1 MKKAFTLLV
10 ALALVLG
17 IVSLSAAETIIQPNL
32 DLKVKKPSSI
42 ANNPVMDGESPFT
55 GLPADITEYTPILLV
70 YDNNTDGYMHW
81 GIGSADI
88 MIQVPNQGRGN
99 SKMLGLFASEYP
111 EYAGGSRSGR
121 ITALPFAF
129 AFDSA
134 FSSANYAPV
143 EQDQISVS
151 GALRKAGYGKDEK
164 WFDLL
169 SNGSYKH
176 RLDESFRIA
185 EGIPTSANLLG
196 HIREMHEIM
205 VQKGIQF
212 EKRPFLFTDGPLDR
226 GDAANVVDLKFF
238 NTNEDL
244 KNGKSMPVSNSTLY
258 YDEGLGY
265 QRQMA
270 KGIEMDRETGEIL
283 EFANVIVM
291 RAPFQFLQE
300 GTDWYTYSPG
310 NYVGGGQAEIFQN
323 GRHITGAWYRDS
335 LYSRL
340 IFLDD
345 QGNELKFQRG
355 KTFIVVNDDH
365 CVVSYDE

>member
-1 MKKAFTLLV
+1 MKKALSLLL
-10 ALALVLG
+10 ALALTLG
-17 IVSLSAAETIIQPNL
+17 CASLAMAETVIQPDL
-32 DLKVKKPSSI
+32 DLKVKAPSSL
-42 ANNPVMDGESPFT
+42 ANNPVIEGESPFT
-55 GLPADITEYTPILLV
+55 GLPMETQEYTPILLV
-70 YDNNTDGYMHW
+70 YSNNTEGYWHW

-99 SKMLGLFASEYP
+99 TKILGLFASSYP
-111 EYAGGSRSGR
+111 EYAGGTRSAR
-121 ITALPFAF
+121 MTALPFAF

-143 EQDQISVS
+143 TQDQISVK
-151 GALRKAGYGKDEK
+151 GALNAANYVADEK

-169 SNGSYKH
+169 GNGSYKH
-176 RLDESFRIA
+176 RES
-185 EGIPTSANLLG
+185 GLPDSSNLVA
-196 HIREMHEIM
+196 HIREIHDIM
-205 VQKGIQF
+205 VQKGVQF
-212 EKRPFLFTDGPLDR
+212 EKRPFLFTDEPLDR
-226 GDAANVVDLKFF
+226 GDTANIIELKFYD
-238 NTNEDL
+238 TNDDL

-270 KGIEMDRETGEIL
+270 KGIEMDRESGEVL

-291 RAPFQFLQE
+291 RASYQFLQE
-300 GTDWYTYSPG
+300 GTDWYTYSRG
-310 NYVGGGQAEIFQN
+310 NYTGGGQAEIFQN

-345 QGNELKFQRG
+345 QGNELQFQRG

>member
-42 ANNPVMDGESPFT
+42 ANNPVMDGESPFP

-196 HIREMHEIM
+196 HIQRTDRK
-205 VQKGIQF
+205 QCGIR
-212 EKRPFLFTDGPLDR
+212 KAPL
-226 GDAANVVDLKFF
+226 
-238 NTNEDL
+238 
-244 KNGKSMPVSNSTLY
+244 PVH
-258 YDEGLGY
+258 G
-265 QRQMA
+265 
-270 KGIEMDRETGEIL
+270 
-283 EFANVIVM
+283 
-291 RAPFQFLQE
+291 
-300 GTDWYTYSPG
+300 
-310 NYVGGGQAEIFQN
+310 
-323 GRHITGAWYRDS
+323 
-335 LYSRL
+335 
-340 IFLDD
+340 
-345 QGNELKFQRG
+345 
-355 KTFIVVNDDH
+355 
-365 CVVSYDE
+365 